1 MEDITC
7 IFDGVGAIGAIYL
20 SNLKAAQNA
29 TLLNSNLP
37 IYCYRPWYQSNC
49 DCSSRWNRE
58 A

>member
-29 TLLNSNLP
+29 TLLNSKLP
-37 IYCYRPWYQSNC
+37 LY
-49 DCSSRWNRE
+49 
-58 A
+58 